1 MNIEERN
8 LNKIPENQIQIK
20 TITKLGLSQ
29 ECKLSLTSSKKSE
42 KWKKEK
48 MWLSQQLQKNLLR
61 KFNIHLR

>member
-29 ECKLSLTSSKKSE
+29 ECKLSLTSSKKSCN
-42 KWKKEK
+42 
-48 MWLSQQLQKNLLR
+48 SPHQKNERR
-61 KFNIHLR
+61 KKCDYLNSCTRTF